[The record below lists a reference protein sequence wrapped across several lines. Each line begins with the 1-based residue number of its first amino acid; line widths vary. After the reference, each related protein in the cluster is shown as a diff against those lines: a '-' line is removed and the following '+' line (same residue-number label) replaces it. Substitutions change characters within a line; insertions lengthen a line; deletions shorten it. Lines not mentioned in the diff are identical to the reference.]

1 MRRAFLT
8 MTQKHKTIK
17 KKLVDLTTFKHK
29 AFVETKKAPLI
40 SLKVWKKSKK
50 KKKKKEIRHSNR

>member
-1 MRRAFLT
+1 

>member
-17 KKLVDLTTFKHK
+17 KKLVDLTTFKNK
-29 AFVETKKAPLI
+29 AFVEKKKAPLI
-40 SLKVWKKSKK
+40 SLKVWKKV
-50 KKKKKEIRHSNR
+50 KKKKEKRN